1 MPEYVHS
8 IESDLNV
15 ANRSPPSRHY
25 PRANSCGVTFFY
37 ITLGF
42 ALSHSGVS
50 PDHSRLLLA
59 SRPGSPLIVSTST
72 WTCSQVEFLRRRPF
86 GDAWPISLP
95 YFTALHTLPHTFVSA
110 GGTSALGASY
120 FLKKRANLVCFKI
133 SGTSAVGPPPWGTA
147 IAACGKLPAT
157 NCRACRGALSLLSI
171 GTAQTSGLRRDAG
184 VHILPHT

>member
-1 MPEYVHS
+1 MLRIARRPVD
-8 IESDLNV
+8 IIL
-15 ANRSPPSRHY
+15 APT
-25 PRANSCGVTFFY
+25 RAGSFFY
-37 ITLGF
+37 ITLGL

-120 FLKKRANLVCFKI
+120 FLKKRAKLVCFKI
-133 SGTSAVGPPPWGTA
+133 SGTSAVGPPVGHGNCSLWQAFGNQLPCLPWRAQPAEYRHRPNVWPTTRCWGTSWY
-147 IAACGKLPAT
+147 I
-157 NCRACRGALSLLSI
+157 LS
-171 GTAQTSGLRRDAG
+171 
-184 VHILPHT
+184 HT